1 MKSFLMILALFLT
14 PSFAAGGQSTL
25 DSKLEAGYII
35 KDIDIPEGSDRA
47 NVKVKTVIRSSP
59 KAVWAA
65 LVDINDWPKW
75 LPMNS
80 KAYFLSDEAAGLITP
95 QVAKDQLEV
104 IAISNAHPAPKE
116 TDHNAGSW
124 QKMAYEEYNLPWPI
138 KNEWVVRKYNYEER
152 PELMRASWKRV
163 DSQRN
168 EDDGFWEVR
177 PWKGG
182 STYLVYNYKVKPKE
196 KVPEVVFKTAVS
208 MTVTSMIKALRHEA
222 QKREIEQASR
232 Q

>member
-1 MKSFLMILALFLT
+1 MILALILV
-14 PSFAAGGQSTL
+14 PSFALGGQIAL
-25 DSKLEAGYII
+25 DEKLEAGYII
-35 KDIDIPEGSDRA
+35 KDIQISEGSDRA
-47 NVKVKTVIRSSP
+47 NVKVKTVIKSSP

-65 LVDINDWPKW
+65 LVDINNWPKW

-95 QVAKDQLEV
+95 QVAKDQLQV
-104 IAISNAHPAPKE
+104 IAIGNAHPAGKE
-116 TDHNAGSW
+116 TDHNSGSW

-138 KNEWVVRKYNYEER
+138 KNEWVVRRYNYEER
-152 PELMRASWKRV
+152 SDLMRASWKRV
-163 DSQRN
+163 DSSRN

-177 PWKGG
+177 PWKDGG
-182 STYLVYNYKVKPKE
+182 TYLVYNYKVKPKE

-222 QKREIEQASR
+222 QKRESSSASSTANR
-232 Q
+232 